1 MIPREQCW
9 RWQRSPSQH
18 TEKSKQF
25 QTSHIP
31 IIKLFKA
38 IFATGNFS
46 MAVFCFKVL
55 GSLRHVI
62 WLFASPWFLNPLKYP
77 LRNRMPIIFMQK
89 KCLFLFLSPPH
100 HVQSLFL
107 YTLKELPLGCLF
119 TENNLK
125 LHLLRPN
132 LSTNILLRYKWVFI
146 GPRIIG
152 VYYSKK

>member
-89 KCLFLFLSPPH
+89 KCLFLFLSPPD

-107 YTLKELPLGCLF
+107 YTLKELCHWDAYLQKTIWSSIYYDP
-119 TENNLK
+119 
-125 LHLLRPN
+125 
-132 LSTNILLRYKWVFI
+132 ILVQI
-146 GPRIIG
+146 
-152 VYYSKK
+152 YYSDISGSS